1 MISGESK
8 TVTGYF
14 KIATPPE
21 EPGFEIAFA
30 IAGLLTVAYLL
41 RRRG

>member
-8 TVTGYF
+8 TVTRYF
-14 KIATPPE
+14 KIATSPA